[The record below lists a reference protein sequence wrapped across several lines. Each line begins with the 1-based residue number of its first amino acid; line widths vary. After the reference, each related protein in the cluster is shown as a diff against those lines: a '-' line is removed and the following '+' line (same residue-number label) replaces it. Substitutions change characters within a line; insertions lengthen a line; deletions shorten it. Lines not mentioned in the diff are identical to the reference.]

1 MKIDKKKFPILGCLT
16 NNILTDKFQNFIDTQ
31 TTDELAQ
38 RDILKSVEFFK
49 EKKLQINYISK
60 TIHDKLIDNNNF
72 IKAKSLLKN
81 SPTSVGLILLPTTIY
96 PDFSNVPKYIDI
108 DNNDYPI
115 NAILYSWRS
124 VNEHDKITGDYEAE
138 DPWDDKDRM
147 LLILPIF
154 DDGTTQGTKFN
165 EMINSNET
173 YGWDY
178 SLQEDRAWYGK
189 IHDYVMSFILFYNYT
204 ETETHIIHGTGSGK
218 FRRLKIKDE
227 KFINDTTNNVEII
240 DVNYFT
246 KIIRTGEF
254 EVNGHFKVQH
264 FGIGNNEA
272 KIIYI
277 DDYKKKGYTRNA
289 KIDNK

>member
-1 MKIDKKKFPILGCLT
+1 MKINKKKFPLLGCLT
-16 NNILTDKFQNFIDTQ
+16 DNILTDKFQNFIDTQ

-60 TIHDKLIDNNNF
+60 TIHDKLIDTNNF

-81 SPTSVGLILLPTTIY
+81 SPTTVGLILLPTTIY
-96 PDFSNVPKYIDI
+96 PDFSNVPIHIEIDS
-108 DNNDYPI
+108 DDYPI
-115 NAILYSWRS
+115 NAILYSWCS
-124 VNEHDKITGDYEAE
+124 VNEHDKITGNYDEE
-138 DPWDDKDRM
+138 DPWNEEDRE

-154 DDGTTQGTKFN
+154 NNGTTQGAHFL
-165 EMINSNET
+165 EMLNSHEI

-178 SLQEDRAWYGK
+178 NEQGRAWYGK

-204 ETETHIIHGTGSGK
+204 ETETHIIHGTGSGQS
-218 FRRLKIKDE
+218 RRLKLKEE
-227 KFINDTTNNVEII
+227 KFINDTNNNVEII

-246 KIIRTGEF
+246 KLIRTGEF

-264 FGIGNNEA
+264 FGVGNNDA

-277 DDYKKKGYTRNA
+277 DNYKKKGYTRNA
-289 KIDNK
+289 KIENK

>member
-1 MKIDKKKFPILGCLT
+1 MKIDKKKFPILGCLI
-16 NNILTDKFQNFIDTQ
+16 NNILNDKFQNFIDTQ
-31 TTDELAQ
+31 TTDESAQ

-49 EKKLQINYISK
+49 DKNLQINYISK
-60 TIHDKLIDNNNF
+60 TIHDKLIDTNNF

-81 SPTSVGLILLPTTIY
+81 SPSTVGLILLPKTIY

-124 VNEHDKITGDYEAE
+124 VNEHDKITGNYDAE
-138 DPWDDKDRM
+138 DPWDDEDRE

-154 DDGTTQGTKFN
+154 DNGTTQGTNFY
-165 EMINSNET
+165 EMRNPHEI
-173 YGWDY
+173 YGSVY
-178 SLQEDRAWYGK
+178 SEQEGRAWYGK

-204 ETETHIIHGTGSGK
+204 ETETHIIHGTGSGQS
-218 FRRLKIKDE
+218 RRLKLQDE
-227 KFINDTTNNVEII
+227 KFINETNNNVEII

-246 KIIRTGEF
+246 KLIRTGEF
-254 EVNGHFKVQH
+254 GVNGHFKVQH

-277 DDYKKKGYTRNA
+277 DNYKKNSYTRNA
-289 KIDNK
+289 KINNK